1 MAKYIM
7 NRIIQ
12 MVVVMLLATVATF
25 FLTSLLPGDPV
36 LAVAGAETLEQDT
49 YDAIYYSLGFDKP
62 VVERF
67 FIWFGKVIHLDFG
80 TSYVYHMP
88 VWDLIKSRVVTTL
101 YLSFLAMLI
110 SVPLGIL
117 FGVITAVK
125 RGSKTDTVI
134 TLLANFTACLPQFW
148 VALCLMYVFALKWQ
162 ILPPAGLKWPS
173 EVGWG
178 QHLKQLA
185 MPLFCISLGGIAGFT
200 RQTRSS
206 VLETIRQDFVRTARS
221 KGVKEKVVI
230 FRHILRNSMIP
241 LITMLGARLAHIMG
255 GSMFVEN
262 VFAIPG
268 MGMLLMK
275 CVNQQDI
282 PTIQALVL
290 ITSFVTCLV
299 YIITDVVYV
308 LVDPRISLISS
319 DQ

>member
-1 MAKYIM
+1 MAKYILK
-7 NRIIQ
+7 RIIQ
-12 MVVVMLLATVATF
+12 MVAVMMLATIATF
-25 FLTSLLPGDPV
+25 FLSSLLPGDPV
-36 LAVAGAETLEQDT
+36 LAVAGAESLEQDT

-62 VVERF
+62 VVQRF
-67 FIWFGKVIHLDFG
+67 FIWLGKVIHLDFG
-80 TSYVYHMP
+80 TSYIYHMP
-88 VWDLIKSRVVTTL
+88 VWDLIKSRVAITL
-101 YLSFLAMLI
+101 YLSFLALFI

-125 RGSKTDTVI
+125 RGSKTDSII

-148 VALCLMYVFALKWQ
+148 VALCLMYVFALKLQ
-162 ILPPAGLKWPS
+162 LLPPAGLKWPS
-173 EVGWG
+173 EVGWSK
-178 QHLKQLA
+178 HLKSLV
-185 MPLFCISLGGIAGFT
+185 MPLFCIALGGIASFT

-221 KGVKEKVVI
+221 KGVKEGVVT
-230 FRHILRNSMIP
+230 FRHVLRNSLIP

-275 CVNQQDI
+275 CITQQDI

-299 YIITDVVYV
+299 FIITDIVYV
-308 LVDPRISLISS
+308 FVDPRISLISS
-319 DQ
+319 EQ